1 VAKRKQ
7 KKRAVYHDRKTGK
20 QVSAKKWKRSKAHGG
35 TRYVRKYIRISR
47 KRAVPARREDVRRPP
62 KEAAVSGEVFEWIV
76 TGYASARYEGK
87 KGHVL
92 NIIATGRSAKEAMD
106 VAKDFSIGYRG
117 LRETVITKAVKANRT
132 NEDSGLAEWRNRT

>member
-7 KKRAVYHDRKTGK
+7 KKRAVYRDRKTGK

-35 TRYVRKYIRISR
+35 TRYVRKY
-47 KRAVPARREDVRRPP
+47 P

-76 TGYASARYEGK
+76 TGYASARYADK

-106 VAKDFSIGYRG
+106 AAKDFSIGHRG

-132 NEDSGLAEWRNRT
+132 DEDSGLAEWRNRT